1 MTNRHH
7 RLHCCNNL
15 STGAGVPAYL
25 LASLITKTALRQDE
39 ELLISTLTLFWVEK
53 GNRLRRNEELEM
65 DGERQEL
72 GLGLQMIV
80 GT

>member
-1 MTNRHH
+1 M
-7 RLHCCNNL
+7 L
-15 STGAGVPAYL
+15 
-25 LASLITKTALRQDE
+25 
-39 ELLISTLTLFWVEK
+39 WVER

-65 DGERQEL
+65 YGERQEL